1 MIYTVTLNPA
11 VDYVV
16 GLDALV
22 SGAVNRCIRE
32 DVQFGGKG
40 INVSRVLHQLG
51 IKTIALGFVAGFT
64 GQALEQ
70 GLQAM
75 GIPTRFVAASEGM
88 TRINVKINAGLE
100 TEINGIGP
108 QINSD
113 EMEQLMAQLCC
124 AEPGDTVVFSG
135 SLPKCLAAETYGRL
149 IDCLKSGV
157 GAVVDTTGDALRNA
171 LSRKPYLVKPNL
183 QELQDFF
190 GISMDTKENVL
201 YAAGQMQEMGARNV
215 LVSMAAQGA
224 VLLDETGQA
233 YWSAA
238 PQGEVIN
245 SVGAGDSMVAGF
257 LAAVTEGENAEFALR
272 MGIAAGSAT
281 AFQSGLAEKEKI
293 MELLMEM

>member
-22 SGAVNRCIRE
+22 SGAVNRCIRA
-32 DVQFGGKG
+32 DVHFGGKG
-40 INVSRVLHQLG
+40 INVSRVRHQLG

-88 TRINVKINAGLE
+88 TRINVKINAGME

-108 QINSD
+108 QINSG
-113 EMEQLMAQLCC
+113 EMEQLMAQLRC

-149 IDCLKSGV
+149 MDCLKSGV

-190 GISMDTKENVL
+190 EISMDTKENIL

-215 LVSMAAQGA
+215 LVSMASQGA

-257 LAAVTEGENAEFALR
+257 LAAVTEGKNAEFALR